1 MSQAKDLL
9 TSILTSALGG
19 QIQAGQAQGA
29 SDSMLLSATTVT
41 KPPPIVSVQTFN
53 AQLSIGGK
61 DEALRK
67 ASKLFRNAAESMGRS
82 RARGGKYWVDA
93 LRARRA
99 NWGLSPAPLP
109 PGSATGKGAD
119 KTSKDFIISYGLEG
133 CACLNEI
140 WSKMFHSC
148 FSAPPSFR
156 RRAIAQM
163 PTAGNI
169 SRQLVFPFHQNTRL
183 RTSLTFANGSRTDY
197 STFTAPNCLDNM
209 DIDAALRNAQVEIAN
224 QEIFSLLV
232 AEAGNLPTASV
243 QVAERLIIVSA
254 VQGLDLTFEL
264 VRHWFNFTERKSN
277 STWNRLITSTPLHR
291 V

>member
-9 TSILTSALGG
+9 TSILSSASGG
-19 QIQAGQAQGA
+19 QIQAGQALA
-29 SDSMLLSATTVT
+29 SDSTLLSATTVT

-67 ASKLFRNAAESMGRS
+67 ASKLFRTAAESMGRS
-82 RARGGKYWVDA
+82 QTRGEMYWVDA

-109 PGSATGKGAD
+109 PGSAMGKGAD

-133 CACLNEI
+133 CACLNKTGI
-140 WSKMFHSC
+140 KMFHSC

-156 RRAIAQM
+156 HRAIAQM
-163 PTAGNI
+163 PTVGQ
-169 SRQLVFPFHQNTRL
+169 QLVFPFHQNTRL
-183 RTSLTFANGSRTDY
+183 RTSLSFVNGSRTDY
-197 STFTAPNCLDNM
+197 STFTAPNCLDDM
-209 DIDAALRNAQVEIAN
+209 DLDVALKNAQIEIAN

-243 QVAERLIIVSA
+243 QVAERLIIISA
-254 VQGLDLTFEL
+254 AQGLELTFEL
-264 VRHWFNFTERKSN
+264 VRHSFNFTERSSN
-277 STWNRLITSTPLHR
+277 ST
-291 V
+291 

>member
-9 TSILTSALGG
+9 TSILSSALGG
-19 QIQAGQAQGA
+19 QIQAGQVQGA
-29 SDSMLLSATTVT
+29 SDFMLLSATTVT

-67 ASKLFRNAAESMGRS
+67 ASNLFRTAAESMGRS
-82 RARGGKYWVDA
+82 RARGEKYWVDA

-140 WSKMFHSC
+140 WSKNLSLMFLSSSQFPSSC
-148 FSAPPSFR
+148 YCTNAYCR
-156 RRAIAQM
+156 K
-163 PTAGNI
+163 
-169 SRQLVFPFHQNTRL
+169 
-183 RTSLTFANGSRTDY
+183 Y
-197 STFTAPNCLDNM
+197 FTATCISLSSEHSVADV
-209 DIDAALRNAQVEIAN
+209 AYLREWI
-224 QEIFSLLV
+224 
-232 AEAGNLPTASV
+232 
-243 QVAERLIIVSA
+243 
-254 VQGLDLTFEL
+254 
-264 VRHWFNFTERKSN
+264 K
-277 STWNRLITSTPLHR
+277 NRLYYLCSPQLPRQHGS
-291 V
+291 